1 MSGELDVQSQEG
13 SFQPTVARGTL
24 APSLPPAGSSPG
36 AHSLVSRIST
46 STKGDGLSSPTRGG
60 AQRNNDYPAT
70 ERVGKPPRVTQPGR
84 SKVWDPNPV
93 SLAQNQA
100 FNTELHSATFSLYFV
115 LFFKAIMA
123 SSYTHPSL
131 YLALYN
137 LAICSEY
144 RRGSFAMKKKCK
156 STSFH
161 SLLPPS
167 TFFLTQN
174 PYSGG
179 KKAPATCYKSNSLP
193 GPMGSSYLTGPG
205 QAPGVSVT
213 VFLVAQKTVP
223 SCKSGPSPEDQVEV
237 PAAAGL
243 PMTSGQATLPWLSKQ
258 VALGTQPGEVCH
270 SALLPPS
277 TYS

>member
-1 MSGELDVQSQEG
+1 MASLPQPEEGHKETMTIQLRRGWASLPESHSQEE
-13 SFQPTVARGTL
+13 ARSGIQIQSLWHRTKL
-24 APSLPPAGSSPG
+24 LTRSCTLPP
-36 AHSLVSRIST
+36 
-46 STKGDGLSSPTRGG
+46 
-60 AQRNNDYPAT
+60 
-70 ERVGKPPRVTQPGR
+70 
-84 SKVWDPNPV
+84 
-93 SLAQNQA
+93 
-100 FNTELHSATFSLYFV
+100 FLYFV